1 MFLAIL
7 LVLYPIIPSVALIV
21 LLWVRPKDK
30 SSGMR
35 LRAMSS
41 FRETMK
47 NNIIKPD
54 PETPKKKD
62 YDFRDVDFLA
72 MIAHAIAGGVE
83 SPLQLTFQVQKNVL
97 NNVYILASF
106 KLIKVIVLQKISS
119 L

>member
-1 MFLAIL
+1 MSTRLRSFGCATLCVHTTTVIVFLFFLAIL

-21 LLWVRPKDK
+21 MLWVRPKDK

-41 FRETMK
+41 FKETMK

-54 PETPKKKD
+54 PKTPKKKD
-62 YDFRDVDFLA
+62 YDFRDIEFLA

-83 SPLQLTFQVQKNVL
+83 SPLQLAFQV
-97 NNVYILASF
+97 S
-106 KLIKVIVLQKISS
+106 
-119 L
+119 

>member
-7 LVLYPIIPSVALIV
+7 MVLYPIIPSVALIV

-41 FRETMK
+41 FSETMK
-47 NNIIKPD
+47 NTIAKPE
-54 PETPKKKD
+54 PPKKKD
-62 YDFRDVDFLA
+62 YDFRDVEFLA

-83 SPLQLTFQVQKNVL
+83 SPLQLAFQV
-97 NNVYILASF
+97 SF
-106 KLIKVIVLQKISS
+106 LDTYLVNTYAGPTKSKAF
-119 L
+119 

>member
-7 LVLYPIIPSVALIV
+7 LFLYPIIPSVALIV

-41 FRETMK
+41 FGETMK
-47 NNIIKPD
+47 NTIAKPE
-54 PETPKKKD
+54 PEPPKKKE
-62 YDFRDVDFLA
+62 YDFRDVEFLA

-83 SPLQLTFQVQKNVL
+83 SPLQLAFQV
-97 NNVYILASF
+97 SF
-106 KLIKVIVLQKISS
+106 LDTYLVVHTYEVENI
-119 L
+119 